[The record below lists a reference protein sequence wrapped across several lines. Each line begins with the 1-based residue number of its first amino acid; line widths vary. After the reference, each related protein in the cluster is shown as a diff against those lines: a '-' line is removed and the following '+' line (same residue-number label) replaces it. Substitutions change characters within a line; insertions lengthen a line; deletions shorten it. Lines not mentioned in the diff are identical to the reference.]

1 MLLPCSEWLIVSGES
16 VIKVVS
22 HSSRFVDCIANTAR
36 PSSNDRDIARR
47 LLAQLFQQDA
57 GNIDGVRRKPGSK
70 QASST
75 SPGGWPRRAGEG
87 KCNRRQRSLLHSP
100 PAPPSTCEAYYA
112 ASAGPLRA
120 IALHCC
126 PGVPARLC
134 RRDAP
139 STPPLPAEP
148 MASSGSLPPR
158 GCRHHGL
165 TPYGSNR
172 QRARTPRSPRKRPR
186 CPKSATWNQNTWT
199 TAFTKWCSP
208 SRGIPGCST
217 RTSMPLDTSVWALYS
232 WILMHCRV
240 SSLTSILVKM

>member
-1 MLLPCSEWLIVSGES
+1 MG
-16 VIKVVS
+16 
-22 HSSRFVDCIANTAR
+22 F
-36 PSSNDRDIARR
+36 
-47 LLAQLFQQDA
+47 
-57 GNIDGVRRKPGSK
+57 GGS
-70 QASST
+70 QEAS
-75 SPGGWPRRAGEG
+75 RRALPFVPAREDGQGARE
-87 KCNRRQRSLLHSP
+87 RASVTDVSAPFSTAP

-126 PGVPARLC
+126 PGVPAQLC

-186 CPKSATWNQNTWT
+186 CPKSATWNQNIWT

-217 RTSMPLDTSVWALYS
+217 HTSMPLDTSVWALYS
-232 WILMHCRV
+232 WILMHCRA